1 MADEYWKDKKN
12 RRQTPIGKWTLASM
26 GESQFD
32 NILLNTKGIS
42 FTSEIDQVLLPHRD
56 TILRIISD
64 PASVSE
70 GALVAHGATLLLAS
84 RMKAES

>member
-26 GESQFD
+26 SESQF
-32 NILLNTKGIS
+32 NKILLDTKGIP

-64 PASVSE
+64 PASVVSE

-84 RMKAES
+84 RM